1 MRSTSVVIYLQASR
15 DFPKYNLDLYSDRDV
30 RRCLSVIRNYAGGRG
45 GNATRGTR
53 RESGD
58 PKEPEEA
65 RFYRRNSI
73 NECVDS
79 RPGWSEGRQLASI
92 LSIGRRVYGTLIRFV
107 SPSASTRCYGSAQDE
122 GRRESEGVRKST
134 WRG

>member
-1 MRSTSVVIYLQASR
+1 MRSTSVVIYLQGSLETSPNIISIRTPIATFIVASH
-15 DFPKYNLDLYSDRDV
+15 PSEITQGEGV
-30 RRCLSVIRNYAGGRG
+30 TQRG
-45 GNATRGTR
+45 GTR
-53 RESGD
+53 RELGD